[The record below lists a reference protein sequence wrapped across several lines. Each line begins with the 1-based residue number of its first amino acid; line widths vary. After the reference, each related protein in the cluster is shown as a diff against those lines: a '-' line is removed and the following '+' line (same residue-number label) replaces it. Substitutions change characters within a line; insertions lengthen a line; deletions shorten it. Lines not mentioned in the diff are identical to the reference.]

1 MAQLSPYQQVSRDFA
16 FMLKRDVTSEKLLK
30 AIKGAGKPL
39 VSDAVVF
46 DVYQGK
52 GIADDEKSVAVG
64 VTLSPTK
71 ATLTEDEIEAIKI
84 YY

>member
-1 MAQLSPYQQVSRDFA
+1 LR
-16 FMLKRDVTSEKLLK
+16 

-39 VSDAVVF
+39 VSEAVVF

-71 ATLTEDEIEAIKI
+71 ATLTEDEIEATSQSIIDAVAKNCDGVLRG
-84 YY
+84 